1 MAASVQPLARAPLAQ
16 LVPELLRRLEKM
28 TPDRIVAI
36 LGMLD
41 AETRAPGSSDVR
53 ARAPATSAAPSASS
67 VRGSLEAI
75 AKMTV
80 DLPTGEKLREVE
92 RSVLAHALAT
102 TRGNV
107 SAAARLLGVDRK
119 ALERKLSRH
128 RLR

>member
-1 MAASVQPLARAPLAQ
+1 MAASVQPLARSPLGQ

-28 TPDRIVAI
+28 TPERIVAI

-41 AETRAPGSSDVR
+41 AESGSPAASGASRGHGSS
-53 ARAPATSAAPSASS
+53 SGSSSSSS

-92 RSVLAHALAT
+92 RSVLAHAMAT
-102 TRGNV
+102 THGNV
-107 SAAARLLGVDRK
+107 SAAARLLGLDRK
-119 ALERKLSRH
+119 ALERKLLRH

>member
-1 MAASVQPLARAPLAQ
+1 
-16 LVPELLRRLEKM
+16 M

-41 AETRAPGSSDVR
+41 AEAGS
-53 ARAPATSAAPSASS
+53 PAASGASGASGGSRSSSAPSSSS

-102 TRGNV
+102 THGNV
-107 SAAARLLGVDRK
+107 SAAARLLGLDRK
-119 ALERKLSRH
+119 ALERKLLRH

>member
-1 MAASVQPLARAPLAQ
+1 
-16 LVPELLRRLEKM
+16 M
-28 TPDRIVAI
+28 TPERIVAI

-41 AETRAPGSSDVR
+41 AESGSPAASGASRGHGSS
-53 ARAPATSAAPSASS
+53 SGSSSSSS

-92 RSVLAHALAT
+92 RSVLAHAMAT
-102 TRGNV
+102 THGNV
-107 SAAARLLGVDRK
+107 SAAARLLGLDRK
-119 ALERKLSRH
+119 ALERKLLRH

>member
-1 MAASVQPLARAPLAQ
+1 MAASVQPLARAPLGQ

-41 AETRAPGSSDVR
+41 AEPGSPAASGVSGTSR
-53 ARAPATSAAPSASS
+53 ASASSTSSS

-80 DLPTGEKLREVE
+80 DLPTGEKLRDVE

-102 TRGNV
+102 THGNV
-107 SAAARLLGVDRK
+107 SAAARLLGLDRK
-119 ALERKLSRH
+119 ALERKLLRH

>member
-41 AETRAPGSSDVR
+41 AEAGS
-53 ARAPATSAAPSASS
+53 PAASRSSGPSSASSSSSS
-67 VRGSLEAI
+67 VRGSLETI

-102 TRGNV
+102 THGNV
-107 SAAARLLGVDRK
+107 SAAARLLGLDRK
-119 ALERKLSRH
+119 ALERKLLRH